1 MVDKKNI
8 TQIRLNSMEILI
20 NENRLLKKD
29 LKENEIIKIKKDI
42 KKLYIEKDKLFNSI
56 KW

>member
-42 KKLYIEKDKLFNSI
+42 KNLYIEKDKLFNSI

>member
-1 MVDKKNI
+1 MVDKNNI
-8 TQIRLNSMEILI
+8 TKIRLNSMEILI

-29 LKENEIIKIKKDI
+29 LKEKEIIKIKKDI
-42 KKLYIEKDKLFNSI
+42 KNLYIEKDKLFNSI

>member
-29 LKENEIIKIKKDI
+29 LKEKEIIKIKKDI
-42 KKLYIEKDKLFNSI
+42 KNLYIEKDKLFNSI